1 VPDQAAAQ
9 IANNAAFWRRDK
21 YLQDYRNRIL
31 NPAEVL
37 ILVRYSGRFAGHVL
51 EIGCGVGR
59 LLSYLVELA
68 EQAYEIDVFSGMVD
82 CCRAAYPTADVRI
95 GDLRALAES
104 LDAKFDVLFAADNVL
119 DVLDDEE
126 RRRVLTEIREHHL
139 ASGGL
144 LVFSSH
150 NLAHM
155 NPTPGA
161 KPAPS
166 STSRLLSLSR
176 TLFDRSP
183 IAIAGRVARLPRR
196 RADRKRLGPLQHRA
210 ADHAV
215 INDPAHDHGLLHYY
229 ISRDDQ
235 ERQLG
240 GSACSCWSVW
250 SSTGRPSQAAG
261 MGPAPRFVTSGP
273 WPKSPD

>member
-51 EIGCGVGR
+51 EIGCGAGR

-68 EQAYEIDVFSGMVD
+68 EQAYGIDVSSAMVEY
-82 CCRAAYPTADVRI
+82 CHAAYPTADVRI
-95 GDLRALAES
+95 GDLRALDES

-126 RRRVLTEIREHHL
+126 RRRVLTEIREYHL

-155 NPTPGA
+155 NPAPGA

-183 IAIAGRVARLPRR
+183 IAIAERVARLPQR
-196 RADRKRLGPLQHRA
+196 RANRKRLGPLQYRA

-215 INDPAHDHGLLHYY
+215 INDLAHDYGLLHYY

-235 ERQLG
+235 ERQLERLG
-240 GSACSCWSVW
+240 LQLLECLELDGATVPSGRDGAGSSLYYVATV
-250 SSTGRPSQAAG
+250 A
-261 MGPAPRFVTSGP
+261 
-273 WPKSPD
+273 